1 MLIKYII
8 YNVHVNIS
16 SFLKISLLTQ
26 LFVIGVTSGAGTAYP
41 SGALEFTP
49 GF

>member
-1 MLIKYII
+1 MGSSLFFYLICNKC
-8 YNVHVNIS
+8 N
-16 SFLKISLLTQ
+16 TT
-26 LFVIGVTSGAGTAYP
+26 GTTCRAGTAYP

>member
-1 MLIKYII
+1 MYKTG
-8 YNVHVNIS
+8 S
-16 SFLKISLLTQ
+16 EFKDKMCA
-26 LFVIGVTSGAGTAYP
+26 TSGAGTAYP